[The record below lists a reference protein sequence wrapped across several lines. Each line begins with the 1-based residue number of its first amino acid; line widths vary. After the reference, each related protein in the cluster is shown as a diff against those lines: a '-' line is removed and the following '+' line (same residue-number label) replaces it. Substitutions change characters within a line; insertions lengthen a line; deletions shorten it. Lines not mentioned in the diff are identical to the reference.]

1 LISSFAKIQKA
12 NRIINDSLYGGF
24 MRWSLFMH
32 ILAFSAFSQVPVEMP
47 LWPESQ
53 DTNGDASKVPTLT
66 YYSPSGRM
74 ATDVAVVVCPGG
86 GYGHLAIEHEGH
98 DVAKWFNSFGV
109 HAFILKYRHGRENRH
124 PIPMND
130 AKRAMALVR
139 YHAKEWAINPNKIG
153 IMGFSAGGHLAST
166 VGTHSDSGIADAK
179 DPIDRLSNRPDFMIL
194 VYPVISF
201 TTEYTHAGSKRNLIG
216 ENPDAELV
224 ESLSNELQVDA
235 DTPPTFL
242 IHASQDKAVPPQ
254 NSTLFYN
261 ALVKEKVPAELH
273 IYEQGG
279 HGFGLA
285 PNDPVLSG
293 WPERLKTWFKQRG
306 LF

>member
-1 LISSFAKIQKA
+1 MLFA
-12 NRIINDSLYGGF
+12 
-24 MRWSLFMH
+24 
-32 ILAFSAFSQVPVEMP
+32 AFSAWSQIPVEMP
-47 LWPESQ
+47 LWPGQHETQ
-53 DTNGDASKVPTLT
+53 IDLERVPTLIH
-66 YYSPSGRM
+66 YAPSGRM
-74 ATDVAVVVCPGG
+74 ATDLAVVVCPGG

-109 HAFILKYRHGRENRH
+109 HAFILKYRYGKENHH

-130 AKRAMALVR
+130 AKRAIALVR
-139 YHAKEWAINPNKIG
+139 YHAKKWNINPNKIG

-166 VGTHSDSGIADAK
+166 VGTHSDNGTAEAD
-179 DPIDRLSNRPDFMIL
+179 DPVDRLSNKPDFMIL

-201 TTEYTHAGSKRNLIG
+201 TTKFAHTGSKRNLLG
-216 ENPDAELV
+216 ENPGSELI
-224 ESLSNELQVDA
+224 ESLSNELQVNA

-261 ALVKEKVPAELH
+261 ALVQQGVPAELH
-273 IYEQGG
+273 IFEQGG

-285 PNDPVLSG
+285 PNDPVLSV
-293 WPERLKTWFKQRG
+293 WPEQLKVWLKQRG

>member
-1 LISSFAKIQKA
+1 
-12 NRIINDSLYGGF
+12 
-24 MRWSLFMH
+24 MRWSLFML
-32 ILAFSAFSQVPVEMP
+32 ILACSAWSQVPVEMP
-47 LWPESQ
+47 LWPKAQ
-53 DTNGDASKVPTLT
+53 DAEMDASKAPTLT
-66 YYSPSGRM
+66 YYTPSGRM
-74 ATDVAVVVCPGG
+74 ATNVAVVVCPGG

-109 HAFILKYRHGRENRH
+109 HSFILKYRYGKENHH
-124 PIPMND
+124 PVPMND
-130 AKRAMALVR
+130 AKRAIALVR
-139 YHAKEWAINPNKIG
+139 YHAKEWGINPNKIG
-153 IMGFSAGGHLAST
+153 IIGFSAGGHLAST

-201 TTEYTHAGSKRNLIG
+201 TTEFTHAGSKRNLLG
-216 ENPDAELV
+216 ENPDSGLV

-235 DTPPTFL
+235 DTPPAFL

-261 ALVKEKVPAELH
+261 ALVKEGVPVELH

-293 WPERLKTWFKQRG
+293 WPERLKVWFKQRG